1 MHEQDLSVSA
11 KEIRNVS
18 KRNNTLFANM
28 QNKCVDMK
36 NVLSS
41 STKLAIHLGP
51 KLFGEFGDL
60 QEHKIRG
67 D

>member
-11 KEIRNVS
+11 KEVGNVS
-18 KRNNTLFANM
+18 KRRNILNANI
-28 QNKCVDMK
+28 QNKCINME
-36 NVLSS
+36 NVHVFFDESRHPS
-41 STKLAIHLGP
+41 WAE
-51 KLFGEFGDL
+51 LFGEFGDL